1 MTGDGAPSV
10 TALLAQIHKGEES
23 AREKLLELVYE
34 ELRRLARAAFR
45 KEGPGHTLQPTA
57 LVHEAFLR
65 MFAGE
70 TPAFA
75 DRAHFLGTA
84 ARVMRQVLVD
94 HARARRAQKRGV
106 QFTVPFND
114 QLAAGTRQADL
125 LELDEALE
133 TLGQEEP
140 RLVTLIEMRFIAG
153 MTAEETALAR
163 EESVHT
169 VRRDLRYAQA
179 RVRTILSGELS

>member
-10 TALLAQIHKGEES
+10 TALLAQIHEGEES

-34 ELRRLARAAFR
+34 ELRRLARTAFR
-45 KEGPGHTLQPTA
+45 KEAPGHTLQPTA

-65 MFAGE
+65 MFEGE

-75 DRAHFLGTA
+75 DRAHFLGIA

-114 QLAAGTRQADL
+114 QLAAGTRQGDL

-133 TLGQEEP
+133 TLGQEEL

-153 MTAEETALAR
+153 MTAEETALVR
-163 EESVHT
+163 HESVHT

-179 RVRTILSGELS
+179 RLRTILSGELS

>member
-10 TALLAQIHKGEES
+10 TALLAQIHEGEES

-34 ELRRLARAAFR
+34 ELRRLARTAFR
-45 KEGPGHTLQPTA
+45 KEAPGHTLQPTA

-65 MFAGE
+65 MFEGE

-75 DRAHFLGTA
+75 DRAHFLGIA

-106 QFTVPFND
+106 QFTVPFN
-114 QLAAGTRQADL
+114 LKTAVTR
-125 LELDEALE
+125 
-133 TLGQEEP
+133 
-140 RLVTLIEMRFIAG
+140 
-153 MTAEETALAR
+153 
-163 EESVHT
+163 
-169 VRRDLRYAQA
+169 
-179 RVRTILSGELS
+179 